1 MVLKRICM
9 AFCGVVCLAAS
20 NEMFAGMAD
29 LDGEEDFDR
38 FKEGP
43 ESALKEDAVVIPS
56 YPLADDLIEVSLAL
70 PEFPFTLFID
80 PQSLSIGKD
89 RVIRY
94 TAVLRSSN
102 GVENVSYE
110 GILCNHSKVQR
121 YAYGSGGQ
129 FRPVRNRGWRF
140 IRKDGQDRFRTGL
153 VENYFCPLP
162 LGDSERQILDKLKG
176 RD

>member
-1 MVLKRICM
+1 MWHLSMV
-9 AFCGVVCLAAS
+9 FCAVLCLVAS
-20 NEMFAGMAD
+20 NVIFAGIED

-38 FKEGP
+38 VKQAPGTGW
-43 ESALKEDAVVIPS
+43 KEDAVVMPP
-56 YPLADDLIEVSLAL
+56 YPAADELIEVDLSLS
-70 PEFPFTLFID
+70 EFPFTLFID
-80 PQSLSIGKD
+80 PHSLSVGKD

-110 GILCNHSKVQR
+110 GIRCKHSKVQR

-129 FRPVRNRGWRF
+129 FRPLRSRDWRY
-140 IRKDGQDRFRTGL
+140 IRRDGQDRFRRAL
-153 VENYFCPLP
+153 VDDYFCPLP
-162 LGDSERQILDKLKG
+162 LGDKERQILDKLKG